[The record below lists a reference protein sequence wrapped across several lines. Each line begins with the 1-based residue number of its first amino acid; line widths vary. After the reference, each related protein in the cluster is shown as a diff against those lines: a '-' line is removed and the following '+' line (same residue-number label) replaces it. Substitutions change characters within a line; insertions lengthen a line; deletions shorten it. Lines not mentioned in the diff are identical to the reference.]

1 MQWKNEIEAFTDG
14 IKIAIWHGASR
25 EGNIS
30 ELKKYNVVSAIDIRK
45 GLGKASGFASWLA
58 DLCAYAACSIIG
70 DDTSP
75 LFYVPFYVQP
85 ASTSAT
91 R

>member
-30 ELKKYNVVSAIDIRK
+30 ELKKYNVVSAIDII
-45 GLGKASGFASWLA
+45 FH
-58 DLCAYAACSIIG
+58 
-70 DDTSP
+70 
-75 LFYVPFYVQP
+75 
-85 ASTSAT
+85 
-91 R
+91 